1 MRFLS
6 ILLLLI
12 IPGKLYAQQEQSYHN
27 NRLGFTITIPEGWQ
41 VSARDS
47 FDQYKITT
55 VASATTNTVETPP
68 SDRPKI
74 NPAVVAGSADNSQS
88 TPPPMVYLTKVEA
101 RPERKPSSV
110 NIYKDRSQIS
120 FTTTLQTGSG
130 MLPEPIV
137 AQIMAQQIN
146 SYKTLLEAYDKS
158 LTTSEM
164 EKITI
169 GGKEL
174 YQQHIVVNEGGKT
187 ISQGAYYMWMGNT
200 DYSLSIRTSYT
211 DEADKKTLDK
221 MIAEA
226 VQSF

>member
-6 ILLLLI
+6 ILFLLI
-12 IPGKLYAQQEQSYHN
+12 LTGKLYAQQEQSYHN

-55 VASATTNTVETPP
+55 VASAATTPDAPP
-68 SDRPKI
+68 SNRPKI

-88 TPPPMVYLTKVEA
+88 TPPPMISLTKVEA

-110 NIYKDRSQIS
+110 NIYKDRTQLS
-120 FTTTLQTGSG
+120 FTTTMQTGSG
-130 MLPEPIV
+130 MLPEPII
-137 AQIMAQQIN
+137 AQIMEQQIN

-158 LTTSEM
+158 LTTGEM

-174 YQQHIVVNEGGKT
+174 YKQHIVVKEDGKT
-187 ISQGAYYMWMGNT
+187 ISQGAYYIWMGNT
-200 DYSLSIRTSYT
+200 YYSLSIRTSYT
-211 DEADKKTLDK
+211 GEAEKKTLDK

-226 VQSF
+226 MQSF